1 MKPLLNLLFAL
12 FAFAIH
18 PIAFGQKEGHDMD
31 RHNMHQADAAT
42 EKPAPAADQ
51 DERQLVRYPD
61 QMKAHTL
68 MSMRDHLVTLQRI
81 QRFLSNREFDA
92 AAEIAEQRLGM
103 SSLQL
108 HGAHEAAKFMP
119 TGMRAAG
126 TAMHRTASQFARTAS
141 DSSVTGDIAAAL
153 GSLADLTS
161 RCVACHDGYRLN

>member
-1 MKPLLNLLFAL
+1 MKPLFNLSFAL
-12 FAFAIH
+12 FAFTIH
-18 PIAFGQKEGHDMD
+18 SIAFSQQEGHDMD
-31 RHNMHQADAAT
+31 RHSMHQAGGSM
-42 EKPAPAADQ
+42 EMPAPEVTRDN
-51 DERQLVRYPD
+51 RQLVRYPD

-68 MSMRDHLVTLQRI
+68 MSMRDHLVTLQKI
-81 QRFLSNREFDA
+81 QRFLSNRDFDA

-141 DSSVTGDIAAAL
+141 DSSVTGDVAVAPGA
-153 GSLADLTS
+153 LADLTS
-161 RCVACHDGYRLN
+161 RCVACHDGYRLY